1 MTKNITIFSLVL
13 TGVAS
18 LTIAIGIGRFSYT
31 PILPFMI
38 TEIGLTTTQGGLIA
52 SANFFG
58 YLIGSLIPILPF
70 FPKKIRNVF
79 FLSIFI
85 CILTVFLMG
94 FVQDLNFFIFIRF
107 VHGVFSAFVLILG
120 TSIILPH
127 IQELGKIHL
136 STAHF
141 SGVGLGMVFSSI
153 VVSLFGYYGYQWN
166 DLWIAIGIL
175 SVLLSLQIIFYT
187 PHEIEL
193 SNKNPINQQPS
204 RFGFTLISISYCLY
218 GFGYVA
224 FGTFIST
231 MARTTIGIE
240 VTEPYVWLIVGLS
253 GIPSVFFWNWFSQK
267 IGNDIALFLACSI
280 LGSGVLVSVLFSNP
294 FGILFSSFLF
304 GLTFIPITAMCL
316 LEGQKRF
323 PGSFIVS
330 TAILTSSFS
339 IGQMIGPYLAG
350 FITDLT
356 GSFYIS
362 MYFSGL
368 TLIFG
373 SFLMINPRRFIKN

>member
-94 FVQDLNFFIFIRF
+94 VVQDLNFFIFIRF

-187 PHEIEL
+187 PYEIEL

-267 IGNDIALFLACSI
+267 IGNDISLFLACSI

>member
-94 FVQDLNFFIFIRF
+94 VVQDLNFFIFIRF

-187 PHEIEL
+187 PYEIEL
-193 SNKNPINQQPS
+193 SNKNPTNQQPS

-267 IGNDIALFLACSI
+267 IGNDISLFLACSI

-362 MYFSGL
+362 MYVSGL

>member
-94 FVQDLNFFIFIRF
+94 VVQDLNFFIFIRF

-127 IQELGKIHL
+127 IQEFGKIHL

-267 IGNDIALFLACSI
+267 IGNDISLFLACSI

>member
-94 FVQDLNFFIFIRF
+94 VVQDLNFFIFIRF

-187 PHEIEL
+187 PYEIEL

-267 IGNDIALFLACSI
+267 IGNDISLFLACSI

-339 IGQMIGPYLAG
+339 IGQMVGPYLAG

>member
-94 FVQDLNFFIFIRF
+94 VVQDLNFFIFIRF

-187 PHEIEL
+187 PYEIEL

-267 IGNDIALFLACSI
+267 IGNDISLFLACSI

-362 MYFSGL
+362 MYVSGL

>member
-267 IGNDIALFLACSI
+267 IGNDISLFLACSI
-280 LGSGVLVSVLFSNP
+280 LGSGVLVSVLFNNP

>member
-94 FVQDLNFFIFIRF
+94 VVQDLNFFIFIRF

-187 PHEIEL
+187 PYEIEL

-267 IGNDIALFLACSI
+267 IGNDISLFLACSI

-362 MYFSGL
+362 MYVSGL

-373 SFLMINPRRFIKN
+373 SFLMINPRRFITN

>member
-1 MTKNITIFSLVL
+1 M
-13 TGVAS
+13 
-18 LTIAIGIGRFSYT
+18 
-31 PILPFMI
+31 
-38 TEIGLTTTQGGLIA
+38 
-52 SANFFG
+52 
-58 YLIGSLIPILPF
+58 
-70 FPKKIRNVF
+70 
-79 FLSIFI
+79 
-85 CILTVFLMG
+85 
-94 FVQDLNFFIFIRF
+94 
-107 VHGVFSAFVLILG
+107 
-120 TSIILPH
+120 
-127 IQELGKIHL
+127 
-136 STAHF
+136 
-141 SGVGLGMVFSSI
+141 
-153 VVSLFGYYGYQWN
+153 
-166 DLWIAIGIL
+166 
-175 SVLLSLQIIFYT
+175 
-187 PHEIEL
+187 
-193 SNKNPINQQPS
+193 
-204 RFGFTLISISYCLY
+204 
-218 GFGYVA
+218 A

-267 IGNDIALFLACSI
+267 IGNDISLFLACSI

-323 PGSFIVS
+323 TGSFIVS

-373 SFLMINPRRFIKN
+373 SFLMINPRDL

>member
-127 IQELGKIHL
+127 IQEFGKIHL

-187 PHEIEL
+187 PYEIEL

-267 IGNDIALFLACSI
+267 IGNDISLFLACSI

>member
-70 FPKKIRNVF
+70 FPKKIRTVF

-94 FVQDLNFFIFIRF
+94 VVQDLNFFIFIRF

-187 PHEIEL
+187 PYEIEL

-204 RFGFTLISISYCLY
+204 RFGFTLISISYCFY

-267 IGNDIALFLACSI
+267 IGNDISLFLACSI